1 MQVYLQMPAFF
12 VFHSAKH
19 FTEPKRSE
27 GEVVCSGYYSE
38 AEAKLHCSFDYIKF
52 EGEVVCSGYHI
63 TIYPQNLSFRP
74 KI

>member
-1 MQVYLQMPAFF
+1 STAKNKNAGMQVYLQMPAFF

-38 AEAKLHCSFDYIKF
+38 AKAKWRCLQFTRCVLYLFM
-52 EGEVVCSGYHI
+52 
-63 TIYPQNLSFRP
+63 L
-74 KI
+74 